1 MVSHDITVQEKVG
14 RYLNFAQIIN
24 IAVLLFIQYIAQH
37 YVCVFVCVCVCVVS
51 VYTRIKV

>member
-37 YVCVFVCVCVCVVS
+37 YVCVFVCVCVCVWCLC
-51 VYTRIKV
+51 IHA